1 MEALSSVERKEQRKA
16 ACRVRKGQVMCA
28 RESVAGPTSRSG
40 AMLEDAEQHGANE
53 RLAQL
58 RAAVASAQ
66 EALDG
71 LEAVAGAAAG

>member
-1 MEALSSVERKEQRKA
+1 
-16 ACRVRKGQVMCA
+16 
-28 RESVAGPTSRSG
+28 
-40 AMLEDAEQHGANE
+40 MLEDAEQHGANE

-71 LEAVAGAAAG
+71 LRPSPEQLRSTAAG